1 MQLYADLEN
10 LHSLLPVEVVVTD
23 KSSQRPFEIMKPVLV
38 VTTVI
43 SSPSVPVT
51 FIYNPYTMLLEFI
64 SKDYLKDMLNLLSTQ
79 LLNQLRFPAV
89 DLM

>member
-51 FIYNPYTMLLEFI
+51 FINHNLRLDCLSPTLFRNLKSFW
-64 SKDYLKDMLNLLSTQ
+64 KDSLTIPNSLT
-79 LLNQLRFPAV
+79 
-89 DLM
+89 